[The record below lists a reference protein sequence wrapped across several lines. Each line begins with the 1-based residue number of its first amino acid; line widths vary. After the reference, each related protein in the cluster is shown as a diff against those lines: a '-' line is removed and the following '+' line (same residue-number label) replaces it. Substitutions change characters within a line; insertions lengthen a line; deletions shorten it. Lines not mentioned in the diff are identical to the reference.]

1 MTTIRTIHLL
11 CAVVICMST
20 WATTAFAQDNKTS
33 SKSSTSIKTGVG
45 SSGSILGMRK
55 AEAKKATDD
64 KKAAVKPT
72 PSPAKPA
79 KPADGAKSGTAS
91 AQTPPKPPTT
101 PDKAP
106 PNKGKPGAA
115 AKAGPSTTGQVKK
128 VTRGLLDSVRPQ
140 RVASYDENEMRAMP
154 GIIILNSRKYKSEK
168 SLLERQSS
176 AAVESGSDAA
186 PASR

>member
-1 MTTIRTIHLL
+1 VTTFRTINLL

-20 WATTAFAQDNKTS
+20 WATPAFAQDKNDSNKSRQST
-33 SKSSTSIKTGVG
+33 KSSPG

-55 AEAKKATDD
+55 AETKKASDD
-64 KKAAVKPT
+64 KKPAVKPT

-79 KPADGAKSGTAS
+79 EAAKSGTAS
-91 AQTPPKPPTT
+91 AQKPGTPPTT
-101 PDKAP
+101 PGKAP
-106 PNKGKPGAA
+106 ANNKGKPGAA

-140 RVASYDENEMRAMP
+140 RVTAYDEDEMRAMP
-154 GIIILNSRKYKSEK
+154 GVIILNSRKYKSEK

-176 AAVESGSDAA
+176 AAIESSSDAA